1 MWQIAKEVVS
11 IQCSKQNPGST
22 DGHCVQPRGSGRRSG
37 KESQLSWALRA
48 DQWELRGRSFRQ
60 RAGPMDYKPSEI
72 SSMYEIN
79 KEDTSI
85 SEARE
90 SSTHQSSCK
99 VSSWESREEEKGLY
113 DAWGQ
118 RRRDDSKHTPCTM
131 NCGRCYYCVH
141 HHRVERKC
149 PRGLR
154 GKYLDLLFRPATIS
168 PPQNNGSSTE
178 DSSSIQM
185 CLWAKPQNP

>member
-1 MWQIAKEVVS
+1 MWQIAKEVVRYNAANRTLGA
-11 IQCSKQNPGST
+11 QT
-22 DGHCVQPRGSGRRSG
+22 DTVQPRGSGRRS
-37 KESQLSWALRA
+37 KESQLSWVLRA

-60 RAGPMDYKPSEI
+60 RAGLTDYKSTEI

-90 SSTHQSSCK
+90 SSTHQSSWK

-118 RRRDDSKHTPCTM
+118 WRRDDSKHTPCTM
-131 NCGRCYYCVH
+131 NCGRCYYLCPPPPS
-141 HHRVERKC
+141 RKEVSQGVA
-149 PRGLR
+149 REV
-154 GKYLDLLFRPATIS
+154 FRPSLLTGNHFPTTNQWKLNRRQQIHS
-168 PPQNNGSSTE
+168 DVPMG
-178 DSSSIQM
+178 
-185 CLWAKPQNP
+185 